1 MKLKPGSNS
10 NELLGM
16 TRSEAKMYEYDVPE
30 ANRIRIN
37 KERIK
42 DLFCL
47 TIALLGD
54 YAANFYKEK
63 EYNISLQELKKNL
76 VFSAQFFDAYFNAK
90 LQDENRDYY
99 IIMGSAAY
107 YLCDY
112 MGSAKVLSNKLI
124 SNELN
129 LDVNK
134 LDLLL
139 LNFLKNDFSLEIQE
153 SVYIKFINN
162 IISSWNLFCSNGE
175 HSENIFQNLD
185 NLR

>member
-16 TRSEAKMYEYDVPE
+16 TRSEAKMHEYDVPKE
-30 ANRIRIN
+30 NRIHIN
-37 KERIK
+37 KEKIK
-42 DLFCL
+42 DLFFL

-54 YAANFYKEK
+54 YAVGFYKE
-63 EYNISLQELKKNL
+63 NNTSAILNELKENL

-90 LQDENRDYY
+90 LHDKDKNYY
-99 IIMGSAAY
+99 IIMGSVAY

-112 MGSAKVLSNKLI
+112 MGSAKVLTNKLK
-124 SNELN
+124 SDELN

-139 LNFLKNDFSLEIQE
+139 LNFLRNDFSAEINE
-153 SVYIKFINN
+153 SVYITYINN
-162 IISSWNLFCSNGE
+162 IISSWEIFC
-175 HSENIFQNLD
+175 
-185 NLR
+185 

>member
-175 HSENIFQNLD
+175 IGRAHV
-185 NLR
+185 